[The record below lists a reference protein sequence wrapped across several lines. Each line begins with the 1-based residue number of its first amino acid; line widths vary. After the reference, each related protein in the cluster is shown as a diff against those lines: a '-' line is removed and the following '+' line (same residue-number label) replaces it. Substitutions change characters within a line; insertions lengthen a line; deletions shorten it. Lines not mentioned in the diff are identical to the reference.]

1 MTTLNT
7 QPKGKTM
14 SVKDTIKAIPSK
26 LKTHWN
32 ENKDSIK
39 NVTIVALA
47 TTTAVGYVL
56 IKAVSNT
63 RDDYLERKGLTQDFY
78 NYLTSEEEEDEK

>member
-1 MTTLNT
+1 MTTLYT

-56 IKAVSNT
+56 IKAVSKT
-63 RDDYLERKGLTQDFY
+63 RDDYLERKGLTQDFSD
-78 NYLTSEEEEDEK
+78 YLLSFEDDEES